1 MRLDKKNR
9 KVTLDEFRPI
19 LIALMILLVI
29 YGVLFTEKDKVREP
43 QRRYFEPVFSKEFAE
58 EQFTGISQ
66 IVEAGERL
74 YVLPDEHD
82 GFIQEYDLAGNYRQ
96 SLFFT
101 ESMNGAFI
109 MAYENGIFYVQ
120 DQTGNVYVF
129 LDGVFQE
136 YVKRETAMTRFAH
149 IGFVWRGSS
158 REYQFRGKDLWRIAG
173 GQETLVIP
181 DLLSFD
187 TQSATVAL
195 KVLLILGAFWLLAE
209 FLKGRRTSH

>member
-1 MRLDKKNR
+1 MRLGKESQR
-9 KVTLDEFRPI
+9 VTLDEFRPV
-19 LIALMILLVI
+19 LLLAMILLALYCVI
-29 YGVLFTEKDKVREP
+29 SGELNRAKEP
-43 QRRYFEPVFSKEFAE
+43 QRRYFEPVSSDEFGE
-58 EQFTGISQ
+58 ERFNSISQ
-66 IVEAGERL
+66 IVEAGDNL
-74 YVLPDEHD
+74 YILPNNHN
-82 GFIQEYDLAGNYRQ
+82 GFIQVYDLTGSYRH

-101 ESMNGAFI
+101 ESMNGVFT
-109 MAYENGIFYVQ
+109 MACEDGLFYVQ

-129 LDGVFQE
+129 LNGEFQE

-195 KVLLILGAFWLLAE
+195 KVLLILGACWLLAE